1 MKKRKI
7 KAAGSVSRMA
17 ITFFDLLFTAI
28 SLTFCTYLAVITSH
42 SSYTSIYLS
51 ALLPTGSTLTAA
63 VLLGCFAVSGA
74 ALLFLP
80 EKAAFRTGADI
91 IYPILC
97 LLGSLYF
104 MLALKEI
111 KLLRLLLVP
120 NVLYIAAVAVNIIFL
135 HRENKI
141 KENLEA
147 EEN

>member
-1 MKKRKI
+1 MKNSKI
-7 KAAGSVSRMA
+7 KAVESVSRMA

-28 SLTFCTYLAVITSH
+28 SLTFCTYLTVITSH

-51 ALLPTGSTLTAA
+51 ALLPTGSTATAA

-91 IYPILC
+91 IYPLLC

-104 MLALKEI
+104 VFALKEI

-120 NVLYIAAVAVNIIFL
+120 AVLYIAAVALNITFSR
-135 HRENKI
+135 RENQNA
-141 KENLEA
+141 EEA
-147 EEN
+147 ETEE